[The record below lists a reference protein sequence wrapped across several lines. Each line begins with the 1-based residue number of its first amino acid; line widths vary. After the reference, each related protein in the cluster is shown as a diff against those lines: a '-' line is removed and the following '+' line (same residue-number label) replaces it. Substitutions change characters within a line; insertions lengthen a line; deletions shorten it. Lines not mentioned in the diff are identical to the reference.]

1 MRFMSI
7 VTSAHTDMPTPELM
21 EAMGKLAD
29 REIKAGRMID
39 MGGLMPLET
48 GAQVRIKGGEL
59 SVIDGPFV
67 EAKEVIGGYAI
78 FEFRNKEEA
87 MASAVEFMQLHRQHM
102 PGWEGTCE
110 VRAMAGPEDTGCQ
123 AGQVNALAH
132 A

>member
-1 MRFMSI
+1 MRFMYI
-7 VTSAHTDMPTPELM
+7 VTSPHRTPPTPAFM
-21 EAMGKLAD
+21 EAVGKLAD

-48 GAQVRIKGGEL
+48 GAQVRIKDGEL

-123 AGQVNALAH
+123 AGQVDALAH

>member
-7 VTSAHTDMPTPELM
+7 ITSAHTDMPTPELM

-39 MGGLMPLET
+39 MGGLMPLES
-48 GAQVRIKGGEL
+48 GAQVRIKDGEL

-78 FEFRNKEEA
+78 MEFRNKEEA
-87 MASAVEFMQLHRQHM
+87 QASAVEFMQLHCQHM

-123 AGQVNALAH
+123 AGQVDALAG